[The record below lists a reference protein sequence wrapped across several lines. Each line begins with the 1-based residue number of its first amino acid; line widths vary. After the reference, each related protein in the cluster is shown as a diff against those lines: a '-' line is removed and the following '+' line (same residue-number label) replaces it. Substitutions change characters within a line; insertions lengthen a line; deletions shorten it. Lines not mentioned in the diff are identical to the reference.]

1 MGDVAAM
8 ICAVSFALLM
18 LAAVVVVLKLART
31 MSITNHILDDIRRE
45 SIPLIGKLQTTMD
58 HVNNEMGYVDGILK
72 SSEKLA
78 ARANAATKAAQKLV
92 TSPLV
97 RVLSLGLGIQRALGS
112 SSRGE
117 EEGEAAREHK

>member
-58 HVNNEMGYVDGILK
+58 HVNNEMGYIDGILK

-97 RVLSLGLGIQRALGS
+97 RVLSLGLGIKRALGS
-112 SSRGE
+112 SSGGE